1 MNHSVTPSLDV
12 EKLKSSNESREPG
25 VDKKNVKFL
34 FGLLEQA
41 SNEREQLMRQLAE
54 KSDTIAMVSE

>member
-1 MNHSVTPSLDV
+1 MTPSVDV

-25 VDKKNVKFL
+25 VEKKNVKFL

-41 SNEREQLMRQLAE
+41 SNEREQLLKQLAD
-54 KSDTIAMVSE
+54 KDDTIAMVRTAFI

>member
-1 MNHSVTPSLDV
+1 
-12 EKLKSSNESREPG
+12 